1 MIKQTL
7 VTCAAVLWLTA
18 CGSSTPAGSMG
29 DKAAAPAPVTAQ
41 SAPAGG
47 VAAPPPAAA
56 AAPAAPATAA
66 PPAPITALPY
76 EEAFLKAANTL
87 FSGAQL
93 QGREGDPGGRHLLV
107 IDPLVD
113 GVTGNQVAAT
123 RSMEARLVD
132 LARAQYPQFD
142 VQPFTSSAV
151 AAQPIVFV
159 GTFTG
164 VNDQGKTAGQRDAY
178 RICFAL
184 ADLKSG
190 KIVAKSRVF
199 STMEGIDATP
209 TPTFRDSPAWVKDE
223 ATEAYIKTCQA
234 TKIGD
239 SLDPAY
245 VDRILAAALI
255 SDAIEA
261 YDARRYQDALELY
274 TSAQGL
280 PAGDQLRVHNGIY
293 LSNWMLGR
301 RDAAM
306 VAFGQLIDF
315 GLANQRLAVK
325 FLFKPGSTAFWPD
338 PQVSAPYTFW
348 LREIAARGAK
358 SGSCLEITGHTSPT
372 GPEPLNERLSLLR
385 AEVIKKRLDASAPAL
400 AGRTIANG
408 VGSREAL
415 VGNGR
420 DDLTDAL
427 DRRVEFKVIG
437 C

>member
-1 MIKQTL
+1 MIKRLL
-7 VTCAAVLWLTA
+7 VTSAAVFWLVA
-18 CGSSTPAGSMG
+18 CGSSPPAGSPRE
-29 DKAAAPAPVTAQ
+29 KAAPPA
-41 SAPAGG
+41 
-47 VAAPPPAAA
+47 PPAAA
-56 AAPAAPATAA
+56 VPPAPAAA

-76 EEAFLKAANTL
+76 EDAFLKAANAL

-93 QGREGDPGGRHLLV
+93 QDRAGDSGGRHLLV

-113 GVTGNQVAAT
+113 GVTGSQSAAT
-123 RSMEARLVD
+123 RSMEAKLVD

-142 VQPFTSSAV
+142 VRPFTSSAV

-164 VNDQGKTAGQRDAY
+164 VNPQGKTAGPREAY

-199 STMEGIDATP
+199 AEMEGVDVTP
-209 TPTFRDSPAWVKDE
+209 TPAFRDSPAWVKDE

-234 TKIGD
+234 TKVGD
-239 SLDPAY
+239 PLDPAY
-245 VDRILAAALI
+245 VDRILAASLI

-293 LSNWMLGR
+293 LTNWKLGR

-306 VAFGQLIDF
+306 AAFGKLIDF
-315 GLANQRLAVK
+315 GLAQQRLAVM

-338 PQVSAPYTFW
+338 PQVSAPYDFW
-348 LREIAARGAK
+348 LREIAARGAQA
-358 SGSCLEITGHTSPT
+358 GSCLEITGHTSPT

-385 AEVIKKRLDASAPAL
+385 AEVIKKRLDASAPTL
-400 AGRTIANG
+400 AGRMLANG

-420 DDLTDAL
+420 DNLTDAL

>member
-7 VTCAAVLWLTA
+7 VTCAAVIWLAA
-18 CGSSTPAGSMG
+18 CGSSPPAGSPG
-29 DKAAAPAPVTAQ
+29 EKAAAPAPATAQ
-41 SAPAGG
+41 
-47 VAAPPPAAA
+47 VPPAAA
-56 AAPAAPATAA
+56 AAAPAVVPPAAPPA

-76 EEAFLKAANTL
+76 EEAFLKAANAL

-93 QGREGDPGGRHLLV
+93 QERAGEGGGRHLLV

-113 GVTGNQVAAT
+113 GVSGNQVAAT
-123 RSMEARLVD
+123 RSMEAKLVD

-164 VNDQGKTAGQRDAY
+164 VNPQGKTAGQREAY

-199 STMEGIDATP
+199 AEMGGVDVTP
-209 TPTFRDSPAWVKDE
+209 TPAFRDRPAWVKDE

-234 TKIGD
+234 TKVGD
-239 SLDPAY
+239 PLDPAY

-261 YDARRYQDALELY
+261 YDARRYQDALDLY

-306 VAFGQLIDF
+306 VAFGRLIDF
-315 GLANQRLAVK
+315 GLAQQRLAVK

-348 LREIAARGAK
+348 LREIAARGAQA
-358 SGSCLEITGHTSPT
+358 GSCLEITGHTSPT

-385 AEVIKKRLDASAPAL
+385 AEVIKKRLDASAPSL

>member
-1 MIKQTL
+1 T
-7 VTCAAVLWLTA
+7 V
-18 CGSSTPAGSMG
+18 
-29 DKAAAPAPVTAQ
+29 APAVP
-41 SAPAGG
+41 P
-47 VAAPPPAAA
+47 AAPP
-56 AAPAAPATAA
+56 A

-76 EEAFLKAANTL
+76 EEAFLKAANAL
-87 FSGAQL
+87 FAGAQL
-93 QGREGDPGGRHLLV
+93 QERAGDASGRHLLV

-113 GVTGNQVAAT
+113 GVTGNQSAAT

-142 VQPFTSSAV
+142 VQSFSSGAV

-164 VNDQGKTAGQRDAY
+164 VNPQGKTAGQREAY

-199 STMEGIDATP
+199 AEMEGVDVTP
-209 TPTFRDSPAWVKDE
+209 TPAFRDSPAWVKDE

-234 TKIGD
+234 TKVGD
-239 SLDPAY
+239 PLDPAY

-274 TSAQGL
+274 TSAQSL

-293 LSNWMLGR
+293 LTNWKLGR

-306 VAFGQLIDF
+306 AAFGRLIDF
-315 GLANQRLAVK
+315 GLANKRLAVM

-348 LREIAARGAK
+348 LQEIAARGAQA
-358 SGSCLEITGHTSPT
+358 GSCLEITGHTSPT

-385 AEVIKKRLDASAPAL
+385 AEVIKKRLEAGAPTL

-420 DDLTDAL
+420 DDQTDAL